1 MLCVR
6 LLFLSKLQ
14 MICRNV
20 TEDKS
25 SHPKVFLKTGYIGKI
40 YQKQTQQPVVFFEK
54 ASLKNLANYSG
65 KHQC

>member
-1 MLCVR
+1 MKGPIFSGGMLCVR

-25 SHPKVFLKTGYIGKI
+25 RHPKVFVKTGYIGKI
-40 YQKQTQQPVVFFEK
+40 Y
-54 ASLKNLANYSG
+54 
-65 KHQC
+65 

>member
-1 MLCVR
+1 MKGPIFSGGMLCVR

-14 MICRNV
+14 MICNV

-40 YQKQTQQPVVFFEK
+40 Y
-54 ASLKNLANYSG
+54 
-65 KHQC
+65 